1 MNKILNF
8 INKIKSILLR
18 EYSIKFKVI
27 AILSVLSI
35 LLIITLIWFVNYN
48 AAMKNLSNLTGLSAM
63 NERDIHHL
71 YYLVQHDK
79 DIHNKELTEKLL
91 EQIDHSIILITEGAE
106 NTAYGDQG
114 VDPVPSED
122 IQQLNRELDSLWT
135 ELKQHLFAYMI
146 QPSEELTKT
155 SIAKDSLNAHGF
167 ITLSNPK
174 YINARNEA
182 LRILPE
188 FMRKHERLTRSYEE
202 LHSQRSFSMVIW
214 STIMVTLS
222 IGIIGLLFYI
232 IQRFVL
238 KPISTAKRNIESLAN
253 GNLKVNR
260 DNTKAPEIKGL
271 NTAIDQILQRLQSL
285 NGFIHQMA
293 TGDLSKEIALS
304 GRNDVLGMSILRML
318 NYFRKTQEENEKKN
332 IEDEERHWV
341 SSGLANFGDILRNNN
356 QGITDLS
363 NDLIVNL
370 VKYLKADQGG
380 IFIYHHSEDEA
391 EMEHEAAG
399 YNDHEATWDNEGH
412 RDESREYLDLVASVA
427 YDKRKYLKKRVYPGE
442 GLVGTCFLEKE
453 PMYLTDLPDDYL
465 NISSGLGN
473 SKPGCLYLMPLVH
486 DDQVLGII
494 EIASMRAF
502 KQYEMDFIQK
512 IAENI
517 ASTISITRINENTNR
532 LLEKSQK
539 QAEELASQE
548 EEMRQNLEE
557 MQATQEEANKRG
569 MELQDVHEAI
579 NQSVASYEVNR
590 EGQFI
595 NANTLY
601 HDSLGLTR
609 NQLFKH
615 RFYELLK
622 DSFENETAYQNFW
635 KKLFS
640 GNKMQKEMIY
650 HLDGKRINR
659 YETFTPVHDINHEI
673 SKIMVISLEGNIGSN
688 SVGIKQ

>member
-1 MNKILNF
+1 MIKILNF
-8 INKIKSILLR
+8 INKIKSRLLR

-27 AILSVLSI
+27 AILSLLSI
-35 LLIITLIWFVNYN
+35 LLIFTLIWFVNYN
-48 AAMKNLSNLTGLSAM
+48 ATMKNLSNLTGLSAM
-63 NERDIHHL
+63 NERAIHRL

-79 DIHNKELTEKLL
+79 DVHNKELTERLL
-91 EQIDHSIILITEGAE
+91 EQIDHSFILFTEGGE
-106 NTAYGDQG
+106 NAAFGDQG
-114 VDPVPSED
+114 IDPVPSED
-122 IQQLNRELDSLWT
+122 IQKLNRELDSLWT

-146 QPSEELTKT
+146 QPREELTKIN
-155 SIAKDSLNAHGF
+155 IAKNSVNAQGF

-182 LRILPE
+182 LKILPE
-188 FMRKHERLTRSYEE
+188 LMRKHDRLTRSYEE

-222 IGIIGLLFYI
+222 IGIIGLLFYLI
-232 IQRFVL
+232 HRFVL
-238 KPISTAKRNIESLAN
+238 KPIATAKHNIESLAK
-253 GNLKVNR
+253 GNEKINR
-260 DNTKAPEIKGL
+260 DNTKAPEIKDL
-271 NTAIDQILQRLQSL
+271 NIAIDQILQRMQSL
-285 NGFIHQMA
+285 NEFIHQIA

-304 GRNDVLGMSILRML
+304 GKNDVLGMSILRML
-318 NYFRKTQEENEKKN
+318 NYFRKTQKENEKKN
-332 IEDEERHWV
+332 IEDEERNWV

-363 NDLIVNL
+363 NDLIINL
-370 VKYLKADQGG
+370 IKYLKADQGG
-380 IFIYHHSEDEA
+380 VFIYHHPEE
-391 EMEHEAAG
+391 EEEIEHAAAG
-399 YNDHEATWDNEGH
+399 YNEHEATWDNEGH
-412 RDESREYLDLVASVA
+412 MDETREYLELVASVA

-442 GLVGTCFLEKE
+442 GLVGACFLEKE

-473 SKPGCLYLMPLVH
+473 SKPGCLYLMPLAH

-502 KQYEMDFIQK
+502 KQYEIDFIQK

-595 NANTLY
+595 NANKLY
-601 HDSLGLTR
+601 QDSLGLNR
-609 NQLFKH
+609 NQLFNH

-622 DSFENETAYQNFW
+622 DNFENETAFQSFW
-635 KKLFS
+635 KQLFT

-650 HLDGKRINR
+650 HLDGKKIRHF
-659 YETFTPVHDINHEI
+659 ETFTPVHDINHEI
-673 SKIMVISLEGNIGSN
+673 SKILVISIKENVSSN
-688 SVGIKQ
+688 Q